1 MWKFSMCRDNATLIT
16 VYRHILKKTIR
27 LTLMVRKILLS
38 LIALLGGGILLS
50 LAQSKQISGTVTGP
64 DGKPVAGATVMVDG
78 SHVGTTSNGDG
89 SFTITAPGNGSLVV
103 SFIGYETQK
112 VAIGGKTRINISLKE
127 DAQAIDDVI
136 VVAFGTAKKDAFTGA
151 AKVIKSDDLI
161 KTQSSNVGDALVGK
175 IAGVQFSS
183 ASGRPG
189 SGQKIYVRGYG
200 SMNAKND
207 PLWVV
212 DGVPYEGDIN
222 NINAA
227 DIESI
232 SVLKDAA
239 SNALYGSR
247 GANGV
252 IMVTTKRAKAGEAT
266 VTFDG
271 KWGINTRA
279 LQTYDI
285 VEDAGEYY
293 EMHYKSLYNYYT
305 LDQKYTPLAAN
316 IAANKLL
323 TSNDPGGLGYNVF
336 TVPDGQN
343 LIGENGRLNPRA
355 KQGRLVTD
363 AKGQQFYLQPDNWL
377 DEIYKSSSF
386 RQEYNVSVSGA
397 TDRANFFAS
406 LGYLDN
412 TGIVDG
418 SSNERYTA
426 RLRADYQAKKWL
438 KVGGNMSYT
447 HFVWNNGNQ
456 TNDDGDGQGEGN
468 ADGGNAFATAIRM
481 APIYPVYMRD
491 GNGNIMIDE
500 YGFKMYDTGDGRNG
514 GALRTNGG
522 KSNDLQDIQLNKYIN
537 EGNAFMANGF
547 ADFSLYKGL
556 KLTLNGSVS
565 LDETRG
571 TQVSNPYYGQFAES
585 GGAVFKS
592 HSREIAYNMQQFLT
606 YTNTFADV
614 HNLDLLFGH
623 EMYNRKSYG
632 LYGSKT
638 MMFSP
643 DNTEL
648 SGAVVDSS
656 RSGSSVLEYN
666 NEGYFFRGQYDYD
679 NRIYFSGS
687 YRRDASS
694 RFHPDHRWGNFWSLG
709 AAWIINRESWFNAS
723 WVNMLKVK
731 ASYGSQ
737 GNDNLGSKAESYY
750 RYTDYREILSSGDG
764 VTSVLYQKGNPD
776 ITWETNANLNVG
788 VEFGLWDN
796 RLSGS
801 IDVFNRKTT
810 DMLFELATPIES
822 GYTTIFTNIGDM
834 VNRGLEI
841 ELNADLI
848 RTKNL
853 VWDFSLNMT
862 HYKNKVTHL
871 PEQFKNNTTADG
883 KHVGRWQDTKFLTEG
898 ESVFS
903 FYVPTYAGVDPE
915 TGKSLWY
922 TYKTDDAGNKERI
935 KTSDYSVASQE
946 GREMH
951 GDALPDVYG
960 GFGTSLRFY
969 GVDFSIGF
977 TYQLGGQV
985 LDQGY
990 RFYMNSPA
998 GTSTGNNYHHDLLNS
1013 WTPENSGSNIPRFAY
1028 NDSNQADVS
1037 DRFLTSA
1044 SYLNIQNITL
1054 GYTLPKRITRKFLVE
1069 NLRIYLACD
1078 NVWYWS
1084 KRQGLDPRQSINGIT
1099 NPYYYAPIRTFSGG
1113 VTVTF

>member
-1 MWKFSMCRDNATLIT
+1 
-16 VYRHILKKTIR
+16 
-27 LTLMVRKILLS
+27 MVRKIVLS
-38 LIALLGGGILLS
+38 LIAVFVF
-50 LAQSKQISGTVTGP
+50 LAYATAQNRQISGTVSDANGH
-64 DGKPVAGATVMVDG
+64 PVAGATVIVDG
-78 SHVGTTSNGDG
+78 TSLGTTTNTAGEYTLSAPVNG
-89 SFTITAPGNGSLVV
+89 TLVV
-103 SFIGYETQK
+103 TFVGFEPQQLPI
-112 VAIGGKTRINISLKE
+112 AGKTRINVTMKE

-136 VVAFGTAKKDAFTGA
+136 VVAFGTAKKEAFTGSA
-151 AKVIKSDDLI
+151 AVIKSDEI
-161 KTQSSNVGDALVGK
+161 AKVQTSNVATALVGRV
-175 IAGVQFSS
+175 AGVQTSS
-183 ASGRPG
+183 TSGDLGKTPSIR
-189 SGQKIYVRGYG
+189 VRGFG
-200 SMNAKND
+200 SINAGKE
-207 PLWVV
+207 PLWIV
-212 DGVPYEGDIN
+212 DGMPYEGDLN
-222 NINAA
+222 NLNTN
-227 DIESI
+227 DIESMT
-232 SVLKDAA
+232 VLKDAA
-239 SNALYGSR
+239 SNALYGAR

-252 IMVTTKRAKAGEAT
+252 IMVTTKKAKSGDAVVTIDAKWGVNSKALEEYDVITSPAQYYETHFKALYGYYAQTNPAAKAY
-266 VTFDG
+266 
-271 KWGINTRA
+271 A
-279 LQTYDI
+279 L
-285 VEDAGEYY
+285 ASSG
-293 EMHYKSLYNYYT
+293 
-305 LDQKYTPLAAN
+305 
-316 IAANKLL
+316 L
-323 TSNDPGGLGYNVF
+323 TSNGTGGLGYNVY
-336 TVPDGQN
+336 TVPEGQA
-343 LIGENGRLNPRA
+343 LIGTNGKLNPNA
-355 KQGRLVTD
+355 TLGR
-363 AKGQQFYLQPDNWL
+363 KIIYNGQEYWLTPDDWI
-377 DEIYKSSSF
+377 DEAYQSAF
-386 RQEYNVSVSGA
+386 RQEYNVNISGA
-397 TDRANFFAS
+397 TERSSFYAS

-412 TGIVDG
+412 TGIIK
-418 SSNERYTA
+418 SSALERYTA
-426 RLRADYQAKKWL
+426 RLKADYQAKKWL
-438 KVGGNMSYT
+438 KVGGNMSYA
-447 HFVWNNGNQ
+447 HFSNSNGNS
-456 TNDDGDGQGEGN
+456 NEGSASSTAN
-468 ADGGNAFATAIRM
+468 IFAFSAQM
-481 APIYPVYMRD
+481 PPIYPVYIRD
-491 GNGNIMIDE
+491 GSGRIMVDDNG
-500 YGFKMYDTGDGRNG
+500 YQMYDYGDKGNAGLPRPLLPGANG
-514 GALRTNGG
+514 
-522 KSNDLQDIQLNKYIN
+522 LQTSWLNKKKA
-537 EGNAFMANGF
+537 EGNAFSGSGF
-547 ADFSLYKGL
+547 VDISLYKGL
-556 KLTLNGSVS
+556 KLTVNGSTNI
-565 LDETRG
+565 DETR
-571 TQVSNPYYGQFAES
+571 TTYLNNQYYGQFAEA
-585 GGAVFKS
+585 GGTISKY
-592 HSREIAYNMQQFLT
+592 HTRDIAYNLQQILN
-606 YTNTFADV
+606 YNETFGK
-614 HNLDLLFGH
+614 HNVGLMVGH
-623 EMYNRKSYG
+623 EYYQKKYYYLSGTKSK
-632 LYGSKT
+632 L
-638 MMFSP
+638 FSY
-643 DNTEL
+643 DNEEL
-648 SGAVVDSS
+648 GGAVVDGAGAHSYIDD
-656 RSGSSVLEYN
+656 YN
-666 NEGYFFRGQYDYD
+666 SEGYFMRAQYDYAG
-679 NRIYFSGS
+679 RYFVSGS

-1013 WTPENSGSNIPRFAY
+1013 WTPENSGSNIPRFVTTTRIRQP
-1028 NDSNQADVS
+1028 SRTVS
-1037 DRFLTSA
+1037 SPA
-1044 SYLNIQNITL
+1044 H
-1054 GYTLPKRITRKFLVE
+1054 
-1069 NLRIYLACD
+1069 
-1078 NVWYWS
+1078 
-1084 KRQGLDPRQSINGIT
+1084 
-1099 NPYYYAPIRTFSGG
+1099 RT
-1113 VTVTF
+1113 

>member
-1 MWKFSMCRDNATLIT
+1 
-16 VYRHILKKTIR
+16 
-27 LTLMVRKILLS
+27 MVRKIVLS
-38 LIALLGGGILLS
+38 LIAVFVF
-50 LAQSKQISGTVTGP
+50 LAYATAQNRQISGTVSDANGH
-64 DGKPVAGATVMVDG
+64 PVAGATVIVDG
-78 SHVGTTSNGDG
+78 TSLGTTTNTAGEYTLSAPVNG
-89 SFTITAPGNGSLVV
+89 TLVV
-103 SFIGYETQK
+103 TFVGFEPQQLPI
-112 VAIGGKTRINISLKE
+112 AGKTRINVTMKE

-136 VVAFGTAKKDAFTGA
+136 VVAFGTAKKEAFTGSA
-151 AKVIKSDDLI
+151 AVIKSDEI
-161 KTQSSNVGDALVGK
+161 AKVQTSNVATALVGRV
-175 IAGVQFSS
+175 AGVQTSS
-183 ASGRPG
+183 TSGDLGKTPSIR
-189 SGQKIYVRGYG
+189 VRGFG
-200 SMNAKND
+200 SINAGKE
-207 PLWVV
+207 PLWIV
-212 DGVPYEGDIN
+212 DGMPYEGDLN
-222 NINAA
+222 NLNTN
-227 DIESI
+227 DIESMT
-232 SVLKDAA
+232 VLKDAA
-239 SNALYGSR
+239 SNALYGAR

-252 IMVTTKRAKAGEAT
+252 IMVTTKKAKSGDAVVTIDAKWGVNSKALEEYDVITSPAQYYETHFKALYGYYAQTNPAAKAY
-266 VTFDG
+266 
-271 KWGINTRA
+271 A
-279 LQTYDI
+279 L
-285 VEDAGEYY
+285 ASSG
-293 EMHYKSLYNYYT
+293 
-305 LDQKYTPLAAN
+305 
-316 IAANKLL
+316 L
-323 TSNDPGGLGYNVF
+323 TSNGTGGLGYNVY
-336 TVPDGQN
+336 TVPEGQA
-343 LIGENGRLNPRA
+343 LIGTNGKLNPNA
-355 KQGRLVTD
+355 TLGR
-363 AKGQQFYLQPDNWL
+363 KIIYNGQEYWLTPDDWI
-377 DEIYKSSSF
+377 DEAYQSAF
-386 RQEYNVSVSGA
+386 RQEYNVNISGA
-397 TDRANFFAS
+397 TERSSFYAS

-412 TGIVDG
+412 TGIIK
-418 SSNERYTA
+418 SSALERYTA
-426 RLRADYQAKKWL
+426 RLKADYQAKKWL
-438 KVGGNMSYT
+438 KVGGNMSYA
-447 HFVWNNGNQ
+447 HFSNSNGNSS
-456 TNDDGDGQGEGN
+456 EGSASSTAN
-468 ADGGNAFATAIRM
+468 IFAFSAQM
-481 APIYPVYMRD
+481 PPIYPVYIRD
-491 GNGNIMIDE
+491 GSGRIMVDDNG
-500 YGFKMYDTGDGRNG
+500 YQMYDYGDKGNAGLTRPLLPGANG
-514 GALRTNGG
+514 
-522 KSNDLQDIQLNKYIN
+522 LQTSWLNKKKA
-537 EGNAFMANGF
+537 EGNAFSGSGF
-547 ADFSLYKGL
+547 VDISLYKGL
-556 KLTLNGSVS
+556 KLTVNGSTNI
-565 LDETRG
+565 DETR
-571 TQVSNPYYGQFAES
+571 TTYLNNQYYGQFAEA
-585 GGAVFKS
+585 GGTISKY
-592 HSREIAYNMQQFLT
+592 HTRDIAYNLQQILN
-606 YTNTFADV
+606 YNETFGK
-614 HNLDLLFGH
+614 HNVGLMVGH
-623 EMYNRKSYG
+623 EYYQKKYYYLSGTKSK
-632 LYGSKT
+632 L
-638 MMFSP
+638 FSY
-643 DNTEL
+643 DNEEL
-648 SGAVVDSS
+648 GGAVVDGAGAHSYIDD
-656 RSGSSVLEYN
+656 YN
-666 NEGYFFRGQYDYD
+666 SEGYFMRAQYDYAG
-679 NRIYFSGS
+679 RYFVSGS

-737 GNDNLGSKAESYY
+737 GNDNLGSRAESYY

-883 KHVGRWQDTKFLTEG
+883 KHVGRWQSTKFLTEG

-990 RFYMNSPA
+990 MFYMDSPA

-1028 NDSNQADVS
+1028 NDSNQAAVS

-1069 NLRIYLACD
+1069 NLRIYFACD

-1084 KRQGLDPRQSINGIT
+1084 KRQGLDPRQAINGIT

>member
-1 MWKFSMCRDNATLIT
+1 
-16 VYRHILKKTIR
+16 
-27 LTLMVRKILLS
+27 MVRKILLS

-456 TNDDGDGQGEGN
+456 TNDDGEGQGEGN

-666 NEGYFFRGQYDYD
+666 NEGYFARVMYDYAGK
-679 NRIYFSGS
+679 YFASAS

-1028 NDSNQADVS
+1028 NDSNQAAVS

-1069 NLRIYLACD
+1069 NLRIYFACD

-1084 KRQGLDPRQSINGIT
+1084 KRQGLDPRQAINGIT

>member
-1 MWKFSMCRDNATLIT
+1 
-16 VYRHILKKTIR
+16 
-27 LTLMVRKILLS
+27 MVRKILLS

-694 RFHPDHRWGNFWSLG
+694 RFHPDRRWGNFWSLG

-1028 NDSNQADVS
+1028 NDSNQAAVS

>member
-1 MWKFSMCRDNATLIT
+1 
-16 VYRHILKKTIR
+16 
-27 LTLMVRKILLS
+27 MVRKIVLS
-38 LIALLGGGILLS
+38 LIAVFVF
-50 LAQSKQISGTVTGP
+50 LAYATAQNRQISGTVSDANGH
-64 DGKPVAGATVMVDG
+64 PVAGATVIVDG
-78 SHVGTTSNGDG
+78 TSLGTTTNTAGEYTLSAPVNG
-89 SFTITAPGNGSLVV
+89 TLVV
-103 SFIGYETQK
+103 TFVGFEPQQLPI
-112 VAIGGKTRINISLKE
+112 AGKTRINVTMKE

-136 VVAFGTAKKDAFTGA
+136 VVAFGTAKKEAFTGSA
-151 AKVIKSDDLI
+151 AVIKSDEI
-161 KTQSSNVGDALVGK
+161 AKVQTSNVATALVGRV
-175 IAGVQFSS
+175 AGVQTSS
-183 ASGRPG
+183 TSGDLGKTPSIR
-189 SGQKIYVRGYG
+189 VRGFG
-200 SMNAKND
+200 SINAGKE
-207 PLWVV
+207 PLWIV
-212 DGVPYEGDIN
+212 DGMPYEGDLN
-222 NINAA
+222 NLNTN
-227 DIESI
+227 DIESMT
-232 SVLKDAA
+232 VLKDAA
-239 SNALYGSR
+239 SNALYGAR

-252 IMVTTKRAKAGEAT
+252 IMVTTKKAKSGDAVVTIDAKWGVNSKALEEYDVITSPAQYYETHFKALYGYYAQTNPAAKAY
-266 VTFDG
+266 
-271 KWGINTRA
+271 A
-279 LQTYDI
+279 L
-285 VEDAGEYY
+285 ASSG
-293 EMHYKSLYNYYT
+293 
-305 LDQKYTPLAAN
+305 
-316 IAANKLL
+316 L
-323 TSNDPGGLGYNVF
+323 TSNGTGGLGYNVY
-336 TVPDGQN
+336 TVPEGQA
-343 LIGENGRLNPRA
+343 LIGTNGKLNPNA
-355 KQGRLVTD
+355 TLGR
-363 AKGQQFYLQPDNWL
+363 KIIYNGQEYWLTPDDWI
-377 DEIYKSSSF
+377 DEAYQSAF
-386 RQEYNVSVSGA
+386 RQEYNVNISGA
-397 TDRANFFAS
+397 TERSSFYAS

-412 TGIVDG
+412 TGIIK
-418 SSNERYTA
+418 SSALERYTA
-426 RLRADYQAKKWL
+426 RLKADYQAKKWL
-438 KVGGNMSYT
+438 KVGGNMSYA
-447 HFVWNNGNQ
+447 HFSNSNGNS
-456 TNDDGDGQGEGN
+456 NEGSASSTAN
-468 ADGGNAFATAIRM
+468 IFAFSAQM
-481 APIYPVYMRD
+481 PPIYPVYIRD
-491 GNGNIMIDE
+491 GSGRIMVDDNG
-500 YGFKMYDTGDGRNG
+500 YQMYDYGDKGNAGLTRPLLPGANG
-514 GALRTNGG
+514 
-522 KSNDLQDIQLNKYIN
+522 LQTSWLNKKKA
-537 EGNAFMANGF
+537 EGNAFSGSGF
-547 ADFSLYKGL
+547 VDISLYKGL
-556 KLTLNGSVS
+556 KLTVNGSTNI
-565 LDETRG
+565 DETR
-571 TQVSNPYYGQFAES
+571 TTYLNNQYYGQFAEA
-585 GGAVFKS
+585 GGTISKY
-592 HSREIAYNMQQFLT
+592 HTRDIAYNLQQILN
-606 YTNTFADV
+606 YNETFGK
-614 HNLDLLFGH
+614 HNVGLMVGH
-623 EMYNRKSYG
+623 EYYQKKYYYLSGTKSK
-632 LYGSKT
+632 L
-638 MMFSP
+638 FSY
-643 DNTEL
+643 DNEEL
-648 SGAVVDSS
+648 GGAVVDGAGAHSYIDD
-656 RSGSSVLEYN
+656 YN
-666 NEGYFFRGQYDYD
+666 SEGYFMRAQYDYAG
-679 NRIYFSGS
+679 RYFVSGS

-1028 NDSNQADVS
+1028 NDSNQAAVS

>member
-1 MWKFSMCRDNATLIT
+1 
-16 VYRHILKKTIR
+16 
-27 LTLMVRKILLS
+27 MVRKILLS

-447 HFVWNNGNQ
+447 HFVWNNGNK

-491 GNGNIMIDE
+491 GNGNMMIDE

-571 TQVSNPYYGQFAES
+571 TEVSNPYYGQFAES

-737 GNDNLGSKAESYY
+737 GNDNLGSRAESYY

-883 KHVGRWQDTKFLTEG
+883 KHVGRWQSTKFLTEG

-969 GVDFSIGF
+969 GVDFSIGV

-990 RFYMNSPA
+990 MFYMDSPA

-1028 NDSNQADVS
+1028 NDSNQAAVS

-1069 NLRIYLACD
+1069 NLRIYFACD

-1084 KRQGLDPRQSINGIT
+1084 KRQGLDPRQAINGIT

>member
-1 MWKFSMCRDNATLIT
+1 
-16 VYRHILKKTIR
+16 
-27 LTLMVRKILLS
+27 MVRKILLS

-456 TNDDGDGQGEGN
+456 TNDDGEGQGEGN

-623 EMYNRKSYG
+623 EMYNRKSYD

-1028 NDSNQADVS
+1028 NDSNQAAVS

>member
-1 MWKFSMCRDNATLIT
+1 
-16 VYRHILKKTIR
+16 
-27 LTLMVRKILLS
+27 
-38 LIALLGGGILLS
+38 
-50 LAQSKQISGTVTGP
+50 
-64 DGKPVAGATVMVDG
+64 
-78 SHVGTTSNGDG
+78 
-89 SFTITAPGNGSLVV
+89 
-103 SFIGYETQK
+103 
-112 VAIGGKTRINISLKE
+112 
-127 DAQAIDDVI
+127 
-136 VVAFGTAKKDAFTGA
+136 
-151 AKVIKSDDLI
+151 
-161 KTQSSNVGDALVGK
+161 
-175 IAGVQFSS
+175 
-183 ASGRPG
+183 
-189 SGQKIYVRGYG
+189 
-200 SMNAKND
+200 
-207 PLWVV
+207 
-212 DGVPYEGDIN
+212 
-222 NINAA
+222 
-227 DIESI
+227 
-232 SVLKDAA
+232 
-239 SNALYGSR
+239 
-247 GANGV
+247 
-252 IMVTTKRAKAGEAT
+252 
-266 VTFDG
+266 
-271 KWGINTRA
+271 
-279 LQTYDI
+279 
-285 VEDAGEYY
+285 
-293 EMHYKSLYNYYT
+293 
-305 LDQKYTPLAAN
+305 
-316 IAANKLL
+316 
-323 TSNDPGGLGYNVF
+323 
-336 TVPDGQN
+336 
-343 LIGENGRLNPRA
+343 
-355 KQGRLVTD
+355 
-363 AKGQQFYLQPDNWL
+363 
-377 DEIYKSSSF
+377 
-386 RQEYNVSVSGA
+386 
-397 TDRANFFAS
+397 
-406 LGYLDN
+406 
-412 TGIVDG
+412 
-418 SSNERYTA
+418 
-426 RLRADYQAKKWL
+426 
-438 KVGGNMSYT
+438 
-447 HFVWNNGNQ
+447 
-456 TNDDGDGQGEGN
+456 
-468 ADGGNAFATAIRM
+468 
-481 APIYPVYMRD
+481 
-491 GNGNIMIDE
+491 
-500 YGFKMYDTGDGRNG
+500 
-514 GALRTNGG
+514 
-522 KSNDLQDIQLNKYIN
+522 
-537 EGNAFMANGF
+537 
-547 ADFSLYKGL
+547 
-556 KLTLNGSVS
+556 
-565 LDETRG
+565 
-571 TQVSNPYYGQFAES
+571 
-585 GGAVFKS
+585 
-592 HSREIAYNMQQFLT
+592 
-606 YTNTFADV
+606 
-614 HNLDLLFGH
+614 
-623 EMYNRKSYG
+623 MYNRKSYG

-737 GNDNLGSKAESYY
+737 GNDNLGSRAESYY

-788 VEFGLWDN
+788 VEFGFWDN

-883 KHVGRWQDTKFLTEG
+883 KHVGRWQSTKFLTEG

-935 KTSDYSVASQE
+935 KTDDYSVASQE

-960 GFGTSLRFY
+960 GFGTSLRFH

-990 RFYMNSPA
+990 MFYMGSPA

-1028 NDSNQADVS
+1028 NDSDQAAIS

-1084 KRQGLDPRQSINGIT
+1084 KRQGLDPRQAINGIT

>member
-1 MWKFSMCRDNATLIT
+1 
-16 VYRHILKKTIR
+16 
-27 LTLMVRKILLS
+27 MVRKILLS

-271 KWGINTRA
+271 KRGINTRA

-571 TQVSNPYYGQFAES
+571 TEVSNPYYGQFAES

-737 GNDNLGSKAESYY
+737 GNDNLGSRAESYY

-883 KHVGRWQDTKFLTEG
+883 KHVGRWQSTKFLTEG

-990 RFYMNSPA
+990 MFYMNSPA

-1028 NDSNQADVS
+1028 NDSDQAAIS

-1069 NLRIYLACD
+1069 NLRIYFACD

-1084 KRQGLDPRQSINGIT
+1084 KRQGLDPRQAINGIT